1 MQADHTDIDGIAEKK
16 GLPRIRVIECLA
28 EALTKAASDA
38 LKRKYPVEAR
48 YDDESGE
55 VRLYRLWKVVPQ
67 VRNHNIEID
76 VFRARSQWKPTAQV
90 GEEILEPLDYDS
102 KTLEQKRSWYFQIF
116 LSKAQLE
123 KENSLNTSES
133 RDISRKEH
141 ISSSI
146 KSVVR
151 ERPKRRVRI
160 DPKSPRE
167 SCNNIA
173 SFQVPSRPNKDFF
186 PFQKT
191 AIKFI
196 HERESVLLADEMGL
210 GKTITVI
217 GAINLDESLKKILIV
232 CPLSIKS
239 VWRKELNGW
248 MVRKLSI
255 GEGTSDYC
263 PARGYDILI
272 IHYDI
277 VHKFSDVLRKIQWD
291 LIVLDE
297 AHYIKSRQSQRTK
310 AIVGFYNRSMKKWTT
325 QMIDARKKLLL
336 TGTPIMNR
344 PAELWPLVNYLDKKN
359 FGKYDEFVET
369 YCDTDPYYLDYD
381 QEPRGYSNLQNLNRL
396 LKSTVMIRRTKEEV
410 LPELPKKLRTIM
422 EVPAI
427 TRMQKDAVDE
437 MSKAWGKYE
446 KDISALEKQC
456 KSAVTAKNDQE
467 YAWAVQQLT
476 KAYHIAFFEMS
487 SVRKK
492 IGIQKVPIVLDHLED
507 LLATDQKIV
516 VFAHHHEVMDLIKD
530 HFPGSVKITGKTPS
544 SERADIVAR
553 FQNDPDVRLF
563 IGSIKAAGTGITL
576 NASSTVV
583 FAELDWVPANLDQA
597 EDRLHR
603 IGQSSNV
610 LVHHIVFE
618 GSIDARMARVI
629 VEKQSIVRSI
639 LN

>member
-1 MQADHTDIDGIAEKK
+1 MSVLRGVINQLAMQEDISPEDVIACME
-16 GLPRIRVIECLA
+16 L
-28 EALTKAASDA
+28 ALTYSAKKVLGSRIPRMAQYDYEEGEIHLYRVWTVVEKVRHPDREIA
-38 LKRKYPVEAR
+38 LDYAKSELDSSAKLG
-48 YDDESGE
+48 DEFIKNIDE
-55 VRLYRLWKVVPQ
+55 QQERLWKTTRRYLDFLISDIQQNKKIPGDQGESPLVNVSLQTQISEHVNGYEATDSDLGDSPE
-67 VRNHNIEID
+67 HDAECAID
-76 VFRARSQWKPTAQV
+76 
-90 GEEILEPLDYDS
+90 ELDFPS
-102 KTLEQKRSWYFQIF
+102 KN
-116 LSKAQLE
+116 E
-123 KENSLNTSES
+123 K
-133 RDISRKEH
+133 
-141 ISSSI
+141 
-146 KSVVR
+146 
-151 ERPKRRVRI
+151 
-160 DPKSPRE
+160 
-167 SCNNIA
+167 
-173 SFQVPSRPNKDFF
+173 QYF

-255 GEGTSDYC
+255 GEATADYC
-263 PARGYDILI
+263 PARRYDIFI

-277 VHKFSDVLRKIQWD
+277 AHKYSEVLRKIQWD

-310 AIVGFYNRSMKKWTT
+310 AIVGFYHRSIKKWTT
-325 QMIDARKKLLL
+325 EPIQARKKILL

-359 FGKYDEFVET
+359 FGKYNEFVET
-369 YCDTDPYYLDYD
+369 YCDTDPYYLRYD
-381 QEPRGYSNLQNLNRL
+381 QEPRGYCNREKLNRL

-422 EVPAI
+422 EVPVN
-427 TRMQKDAVDE
+427 TRLQKEAVE
-437 MSKAWGKYE
+437 KMSLAWGKYE
-446 KDISALEKQC
+446 KDISTLERQC
-456 KSAVTAKNDQE
+456 KFAFTAKNEQE
-467 YAWAVQQLT
+467 YANAVQHLT
-476 KAYHIAFFEMS
+476 KAYNIAFFEMS
-487 SVRKK
+487 SVRKQ
-492 IGIQKVPIVLDHLED
+492 IGIQKAPIILGHLED
-507 LLATDQKIV
+507 LLATEQKIV
-516 VFAHHHEVMDLIKD
+516 VFAHHHEVMDLIED

-544 SERADIVAR
+544 NERADIVAR

-618 GSIDARMARVI
+618 GSIDARIAQVV
-629 VEKQSIVRSI
+629 VEKQSIIRSI